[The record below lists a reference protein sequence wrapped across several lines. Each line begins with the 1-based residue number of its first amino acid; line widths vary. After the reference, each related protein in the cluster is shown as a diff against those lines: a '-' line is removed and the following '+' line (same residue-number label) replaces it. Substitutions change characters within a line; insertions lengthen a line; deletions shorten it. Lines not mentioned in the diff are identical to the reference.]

1 MGVDPQGIDLWIFG
15 STMIGKCGKYLWEYD
30 GYNGHD
36 LGIYILSE
44 REREIH
50 KYSHIVYSIDFSRS
64 MIYGKCIYISLY

>member
-1 MGVDPQGIDLWIFG
+1 MGLGYELWGETMGVDPQGIDLWIFG

-44 REREIH
+44 RERERFI
-50 KYSHIVYSIDFSRS
+50 SIA
-64 MIYGKCIYISLY
+64 ILCIL

>member
-44 REREIH
+44 RERD
-50 KYSHIVYSIDFSRS
+50 S
-64 MIYGKCIYISLY
+64 